1 MPRARRAEEEILR
14 RPDPQGYYVVPLH
27 APGPR
32 EAREAL
38 ELARRHGAE
47 AEQVGDV
54 VLLRVKGRAAARR
67 LLEEARRR
75 GLRLAY

>member
-14 RPDPQGYYVVPLH
+14 RPDPQGYYVIPIH

-32 EAREAL
+32 EQREAQ
-38 ELARRHGAE
+38 ELAREHGAMVE
-47 AEQVGDV
+47 YAGDV
-54 VLLRVKGRAAARR
+54 MLLRVKARAAAKR

-75 GLRLAY
+75 GLSLAY